1 MRSGEKL
8 GGGEVESGERSRDEE
23 RGIGARV
30 IEAQNELVGGGDDL
44 RGGEDENPERL
55 RQLNEAVFEK
65 VDIAAVLERTT
76 KFAEKID
83 INRLSELRDEL
94 QENPEIGLTYAEGY
108 FAEVLNLS
116 LTPSLRTD
124 VDLDEGT
131 LGGCIN
137 GGEYNDRI
145 RIDLAQHG
153 GDMDS
158 ALVTLAHENW
168 HSYQHDV
175 MRRVRNGEGSEELGE
190 LAKLYEYNN
199 KSYVRADLD
208 YEGYRRQLCE
218 TEARA
223 FEFLVGAKLEK
234 VRAKEREEADFMA
247 AHPEVYGEENL
258 PGIEREVDK
267 VLHGMDL
274 PGFLRQVGAGSFDE
288 LWDIDENEEL
298 TQKYARALSELVGL
312 ERPID
317 LEFVDRLENNKKA
330 YLSYKTGKVLLSR
343 KQTLNFRPLSGLP
356 KIAWM
361 MRQREVVRND
371 PESERGRAYKV
382 NFGMYIHDGRK
393 THEAYRRQLLK
404 RESDYFADELLNVL
418 DEQATLEDIERMS
431 PEERAEMEKERE
443 RLGWEP
449 VTSQKYEVI
458 VK

>member
-1 MRSGEKL
+1 M
-8 GGGEVESGERSRDEE
+8 
-23 RGIGARV
+23 
-30 IEAQNELVGGGDDL
+30 
-44 RGGEDENPERL
+44 
-55 RQLNEAVFEK
+55 
-65 VDIAAVLERTT
+65 
-76 KFAEKID
+76 
-83 INRLSELRDEL
+83 
-94 QENPEIGLTYAEGY
+94 
-108 FAEVLNLS
+108 
-116 LTPSLRTD
+116 
-124 VDLDEGT
+124 
-131 LGGCIN
+131 
-137 GGEYNDRI
+137 
-145 RIDLAQHG
+145 
-153 GDMDS
+153 
-158 ALVTLAHENW
+158 
-168 HSYQHDV
+168 
-175 MRRVRNGEGSEELGE
+175 
-190 LAKLYEYNN
+190 
-199 KSYVRADLD
+199 
-208 YEGYRRQLCE
+208 
-218 TEARA
+218 
-223 FEFLVGAKLEK
+223 
-234 VRAKEREEADFMA
+234 RAKEREEADFMA
-247 AHPEVYGEENL
+247 GHSEVYGEENL

-288 LWDIDENEEL
+288 LWDVDENEEL

-317 LEFVDRLENNKKA
+317 LEFVDRLENDKKA

-382 NFGMYIHDGRK
+382 NFGMYIHDSHK

-404 RESDYFADELLNVL
+404 RESDYFVDELLNVL

>member
-1 MRSGEKL
+1 MK
-8 GGGEVESGERSRDEE
+8 
-23 RGIGARV
+23 
-30 IEAQNELVGGGDDL
+30 
-44 RGGEDENPERL
+44 
-55 RQLNEAVFEK
+55 
-65 VDIAAVLERTT
+65 
-76 KFAEKID
+76 
-83 INRLSELRDEL
+83 
-94 QENPEIGLTYAEGY
+94 
-108 FAEVLNLS
+108 
-116 LTPSLRTD
+116 
-124 VDLDEGT
+124 
-131 LGGCIN
+131 
-137 GGEYNDRI
+137 
-145 RIDLAQHG
+145 
-153 GDMDS
+153 
-158 ALVTLAHENW
+158 
-168 HSYQHDV
+168 
-175 MRRVRNGEGSEELGE
+175 
-190 LAKLYEYNN
+190 
-199 KSYVRADLD
+199 
-208 YEGYRRQLCE
+208 
-218 TEARA
+218 
-223 FEFLVGAKLEK
+223 
-234 VRAKEREEADFMA
+234 AKEQEEADFMA

-258 PGIEREVDK
+258 LGIEREVDK

-274 PGFLRQVGAGSFDE
+274 PRFLRQVGVGSFDE

-317 LEFVDRLENNKKA
+317 LEFVDRLENDKKA
-330 YLSYKTGKVLLSR
+330 YLSYKTSKVLLSR

-382 NFGMYIHDGRK
+382 NFGMYIHDSHK